1 MTVNIHILRDE
12 ADYQA
17 ALTAYEHYFDDEP
30 EAGSE
35 AADHFMLLG
44 LLLARY
50 EDEHQPLPETDP
62 IEALHFAMDRLGLAQ
77 SDLAKL
83 LGSRSLGN
91 PQPPPGTH
99 PAANPYPLPGM
110 AHPSQRPDKPLSAGT
125 RNRLIRSLCIKP
137 NHLISRLCSL
147 LRAICC

>member
-83 LGSRSLGN
+83 LGSRSRASEILN
-91 PQPPPGTH
+91 RRRELTLPQIRILCREWRI
-99 PAANPYPLPGM
+99 PASALINPYPL
-110 AHPSQRPDKPLSAGT
+110 A
-125 RNRLIRSLCIKP
+125 
-137 NHLISRLCSL
+137 
-147 LRAICC
+147 RATG